1 MSFQDGVITLSFP
14 VQVARAAVAAACV
27 GRASC
32 NLGVNCKVCAHA
44 SHDDEQHK
52 ERLIQLV
59 ENANQLHL
67 NGDLLHVS
75 DASAEEKG
83 VVR

>member
-1 MSFQDGVITLSFP
+1 MVSLHLAFLYRS
-14 VQVARAAVAAACV
+14 RAPLWAAACV

-32 NLGVNCKVCAHA
+32 SLGVNCKVCAHA